1 MLVLITINTSTTV
14 SLSLVI
20 EEGGR
25 EVILLVCS
33 DDIPREALLNTSYKE
48 HSVVTRGEI
57 TTTCMLKPSGMVKI
71 SF

>member
-14 SLSLVI
+14 PFSSVTV
-20 EEGGR
+20 GGGH

-57 TTTCMLKPSGMVKI
+57 TTMLKPSGMVKI